1 MRILA
6 VILCLYFGSIRGSSA
21 KPNEVTTG
29 PPKGTLV
36 IVGGNDKDQ
45 LCFKKF
51 VKLAGGKNARIII
64 ITTAS
69 SSSEDFDYI
78 NHSQV
83 KMARDALGLTQV
95 TALHTHDRAKAD
107 TEKFVKSLQK
117 ADAVWFTG
125 GRQWRLA
132 DAYGGTLTEMAFNK
146 VLARGGVVGGSS
158 AGATIQGTYLMRGD
172 TNGSSIL
179 FGNHQH
185 GFGFLRNAAIDQH
198 VIPRFRHMDLI
209 KVLTDTEGKMD
220 KTHNRKAL
228 LGIGLDEGTG
238 IVVRQNECEVI
249 GKPTGVVLIY
259 DPARWNSD
267 TKIHPHYQPLWHGA
281 RYNLK
286 LRKILN
292 PGKPPLPK
300 STHRVEGFY
309 KDIFM
314 DGGVN
319 LSSRRNLPAAESL
332 GLSYELYAGRNPDK
346 QRELIIGNKLD
357 ENGVLLYP
365 DGQPRFRLIYV
376 NGGGATAHGKSLELP
391 GRKVFR
397 QFFNNGGSYS
407 GSCAG
412 SFLSGRNTN
421 KSSPRRLGYLH
432 IFPYNTLT
440 TGIKKTRVGH
450 VIPHNSPLLKYR
462 DFGGDYY
469 VPEVYHNN
477 GNWLSSDALKEMKHV
492 EVLASYDLPKHKVHE
507 GAAIWAYKKD
517 KKAGRIIN
525 IGSHPEGTTSGERL
539 ELTEACF
546 NYALDG
552 IGSSPVKAHL
562 KNGVIRNMDKRTSDN
577 DPAHT
582 RIGDLQYHHFDFVVR
597 DKPAN
602 ALIELKGEKGFN
614 FCLYLKKDAPA
625 FQSKADHASTEPGSA
640 KTIKAKLTPG
650 RWFVGVEC
658 TTTIKATLDG
668 CRGFFNYSG
677 NTAVLNGAAYQIKL
691 SVDN

>member
-1 MRILA
+1 MRIIA
-6 VILCLYFGSIRGSSA
+6 AILCLGFGTTGRAAAMPDES
-21 KPNEVTTG
+21 TTG

-36 IVGGNDKDQ
+36 IVGGNGKDR
-45 LCFKKF
+45 LCFKEF
-51 VKLAGGKNARIII
+51 VKLAGGKNARIVIV
-64 ITTAS
+64 TTAS
-69 SSSEDFDYI
+69 SSSKDFDYV

-83 KMARDALGLTQV
+83 KTARETLGLTLV

-107 TEKFVKSLQK
+107 TKKFVEPLHK

-132 DAYGGTLTEMAFNK
+132 EAYAGTRTEKTFNE
-146 VLARGGVVGGSS
+146 VLARGGVIGGSS

-185 GFGFLRNAAIDQH
+185 GFGFLHNAAIDQH
-198 VIPRFRHMDLI
+198 VIPRFRHLDLT
-209 KVLTDTEGKMD
+209 KVLTDPEGKMD
-220 KTHNRKAL
+220 KTHNREAL
-228 LGIGLDEGTG
+228 LGIGIDEGTG
-238 IVVRQNECEVI
+238 IVVRQNECKVI

-259 DPARWNSD
+259 DPTRWKAD
-267 TKIHPHYQPLWHGA
+267 TKPHAHYQPLWHGA
-281 RYNLK
+281 RYDLK
-286 LRKILN
+286 QRKILK

-300 STHRVEGFY
+300 SAHREEGFY

-346 QRELIIGNKLD
+346 QRELIIGNEQD

-376 NGGGATAHGKSLELP
+376 NGGGATAHGKSLESP

-421 KSSPRRLGYLH
+421 KSASRRLGYLH

-469 VPEVYHNN
+469 VPEIYHNN
-477 GNWLSSDALKEMKHV
+477 GNWLSLDMLKKMKHV
-492 EVLASYDLPKHKVHE
+492 KVLASYDLPKNKVHE

-517 KKAGRIIN
+517 KEAGRIIN

-546 NYALDG
+546 RYAIEG
-552 IGSSPVKAHL
+552 VGRPTVKARL
-562 KNGVIRNMDKRTSDN
+562 KNGVPRHMNKRTSEGN
-577 DPAHT
+577 PVHT
-582 RIGDLQYHHFDFVVR
+582 RIGDLQYHHFDFEISGEPT
-597 DKPAN
+597 D

-614 FCLYLKKDAPA
+614 FHLYLNKGAPA
-625 FQSKADHASTEPGSA
+625 FRSNADHTAMKPGST
-640 KTIKAKLTPG
+640 KSLKSKLTPG

-658 TTTIKATLDG
+658 ATTVKATLDG

-677 NTAVLNGAAYQIKL
+677 KTAILNGAAYQIKL
-691 SVDN
+691 TTGN

>member
-1 MRILA
+1 MRIFA
-6 VILCLYFGSIRGSSA
+6 AIFCLCFGVAA
-21 KPNEVTTG
+21 KPDEVTSG

-51 VKLAGGKNARIII
+51 IKLAGGKKARIVIV
-64 ITTAS
+64 TTAS
-69 SSSEDFDYI
+69 SSNRDFDYV

-83 KMARDALGLTQV
+83 KMAREKLGLTKV
-95 TALHTHDRAKAD
+95 AALHTHDRAKAD
-107 TEKFVKSLQK
+107 TKEFVEPLQK

-125 GRQWRLA
+125 GRQWRLV
-132 DAYGGTLTEMAFNK
+132 DAYAGTRTEKTFNE

-179 FGNHQH
+179 FGDHQH
-185 GFGFLRNAAIDQH
+185 GFAFLRNAAIDQH
-198 VIPRFRHMDLI
+198 IIPRFRHLDLI
-209 KVLTDTEGKMD
+209 KVLTDPEEKMD
-220 KTHNRKAL
+220 KKHNREAL

-259 DPARWNSD
+259 DPTRWKTD
-267 TKIHPHYQPLWHGA
+267 TKPHAHYQPLWHGA
-281 RYNLK
+281 RYDLK
-286 LRKILN
+286 RRKILK
-292 PGKPPLPK
+292 PGIPPLPK
-300 STHRVEGFY
+300 STHRAEGFY

-346 QRELIIGNKLD
+346 QSELIIGSPQD

-397 QFFNNGGSYS
+397 QFFNKGGSYS

-421 KSSPRRLGYLH
+421 KSTPRRLGYLH

-440 TGIKKTRVGH
+440 TGIKKTRIGH

-477 GNWLSSDALKEMKHV
+477 GNWLSQDLLKEMKHV
-492 EVLASYDLPKHKVHE
+492 EVLATYDHPKHKVHE
-507 GAAIWAYKKD
+507 GAAIWAYKKE
-517 KKAGRIIN
+517 KGTGRVIN

-539 ELTEACF
+539 ELTESCF
-546 NYALDG
+546 RYALDG
-552 IGSSPVKAHL
+552 IGNPPLKARL
-562 KNGVIRNMDKRTSDN
+562 ENGVTRHMNKRTSDN
-577 DPAHT
+577 VPELT
-582 RIGDLQYHHFDFVVR
+582 RIGDLQYHHFDFEVR
-597 DKPAN
+597 DAPTD
-602 ALIELKGEKGFN
+602 ALIELTGQKGFD
-614 FCLYLKKDAPA
+614 FCLYLKKGAPA
-625 FQSKADHASTEPGSA
+625 FRSNADHAATKPESTKA
-640 KTIKAKLTPG
+640 IKTKLTPG
-650 RWFVGVEC
+650 RWFVSIEC
-658 TTTIKATLDG
+658 TTTVKATLDG
-668 CRGFFNYSG
+668 CRGFFNYIE
-677 NTAVLNGAAYQIKL
+677 NTAVLNGAAYKIKL
-691 SVDN
+691 KIGD